1 MMPQKPPFRWALLL
15 LATVVTFVALAIA
28 SPEETVELNT
38 LGESADNTA
47 PAIRIKLAGE
57 PAPKPDAAPKPEP
70 KPEPESEFHVLAY
83 SFNVLRISE
92 GMPSSPLHHYY

>member
-38 LGESADNTA
+38 LGESAVNTA

-70 KPEPESEFHVLAY
+70 KPEPEPEPEPESVAV
-83 SFNVLRISE
+83 NRTDI
-92 GMPSSPLHHYY
+92 G